1 MARALLRR
9 LGSVE
14 LSPLAILQPHHGSAP
29 SCTVLQKNKSVS
41 HGVRCLNVLDVQSTY
56 TDFEHERRT
65 FKLEQPKYF
74 NFARDVFDV
83 WAAAEQTGQRDSSV
97 PALWWVDVKG
107 RDHKF
112 SFDSLSKLS
121 RRVASVLTGPCGLS
135 RGDKII
141 VVLPR
146 IPEWWMLNLACMRAG
161 LVMSPGTIMLRA
173 GDIRYRLN
181 ASGAKCIVVDSNT
194 VDFVD
199 QVDDDCPQL
208 KCKVF
213 VGEGNETRPGWLNF
227 KELLSKASDSF
238 QTVNSESTE
247 PQSLF
252 FTSGTT
258 GPPKMTE
265 HTHAS
270 YGLGH
275 LITARYMWMCGPSD
289 VMWNVSDTGWAK
301 SAYSS
306 LYSPWLHGTCVF
318 AQESPAFDPQDMLKT
333 LSRFPISHFCIPPTA
348 MRVLVKEKL
357 SDFKFQRLRHTV
369 CGGEP
374 VNPEMVEQ
382 WREGTGL
389 DVYEAYGQTETTAL
403 CLRPPC
409 VEYRPGSMG
418 KAAPGF
424 DIQVVDDAANPAPFG
439 EEGMIAVRCHP
450 QRPVGLFSRYV
461 DDPERMA
468 SAFHGDFYL
477 TGDRGYMDE
486 DNYFWFVGRA
496 DDVIISAGYRIG
508 PFEVESA
515 LLEHPGVL
523 ESAAVS
529 SPDEVRGQVVKAFVV
544 LTPAYQN
551 ADKEQLTKE
560 LQDHIEFMSELP
572 KTISGKIRRVELRDE
587 EWKGSHV

>member
-1 MARALLRR
+1 MASAVLRR
-9 LGSVE
+9 LGSPGAVFPSCH
-14 LSPLAILQPHHGSAP
+14 LSAP
-29 SCTVLQKNKSVS
+29 SCTPLLKSKTVS
-41 HGVRCLNVLDVQSTY
+41 HGARCLNVLDVQSTF

-83 WAAAEQTGQRDSSV
+83 WAAAEQNGQRDPSV
-97 PALWWVDVKG
+97 PALWWVDVQG
-107 RDHKF
+107 CDHKF
-112 SFDSLSKLS
+112 SFNTLSQLS
-121 RRVASVLTGPCGLS
+121 RRVANILTGPCGLS
-135 RGDKII
+135 RGDRII
-141 VVLPR
+141 VILPR
-146 IPEWWMLNLACMRAG
+146 IPEWWILNLACMRAG
-161 LVMSPGTIMLRA
+161 IVLSAGTILLRA
-173 GDIRYRLN
+173 GDIRYRLT

-199 QVDDDCPQL
+199 QVDGDCPEL
-208 KCKVF
+208 KCKMF
-213 VGEGNETRPGWLNF
+213 IGEGSETRPGWLNF
-227 KELLSKASDSF
+227 KDLLSK
-238 QTVNSESTE
+238 TVNTESSE
-247 PQSLF
+247 PQTLF

-275 LITARYMWMCGPSD
+275 LITASD
-289 VMWNVSDTGWAK
+289 IMWNVSDTGWAK

-318 AQESPAFDPQDMLKT
+318 AQESPKFDPQDTLKT
-333 LSRFPISHFCIPPTA
+333 LTRYPISHFCVPPTA

-357 SDFKFQRLRHTV
+357 SDYKFQRVRHTV
-369 CGGEP
+369 CAGEP
-374 VNPEMVEQ
+374 ANPEMVEQ
-382 WREGTGL
+382 WQAGTGL
-389 DVYEAYGQTETTAL
+389 EIHEGYGQTETTIL
-403 CLRPPC
+403 CVRPPC

-424 DIQVVDDAANPAPFG
+424 DVQVVDEAANPAPVG
-439 EEGMIAVRCHP
+439 EEGVIAVRCHP
-450 QRPVGLFSRYV
+450 KRPVGLFSRYV

-468 SAFHGDFYL
+468 SVFHGDFFL
-477 TGDRGYMDE
+477 TGDRGYVDE

-515 LLEHPGVL
+515 LLEHPSVL
-523 ESAAVS
+523 ESAVVS

-560 LQDHIEFMSELP
+560 LQDHVKEVAAPYKYPRKVEFVSELP

-587 EWKGSHV
+587 EWKDSHI